1 MPRTA
6 LVTGIT
12 GQDGAYLSRF
22 LLDQGYRV
30 FGAFR
35 RGSSL
40 NLWRLQE
47 LGIAETDIEFVPFEL
62 LEYANIRR
70 TIDKCA
76 PDEIYNLG
84 SQSFV
89 AVSFEEP
96 LFTSDVNALGV
107 TRILEAIR
115 EVNPA
120 IKFYQASTSEM
131 FGKVRETPQ
140 NELTPFYPR
149 SPYAIAKL
157 YAHWTTVNYRESYG
171 LFACSGILFNHESPL
186 RGMDFVTRKITAGLA
201 RIHVGQQ
208 DVVELGAL
216 EPKRDWGF
224 AGDYVKGIWLML
236 QQPEPDDFVLATG
249 RTTSVR
255 EFCDLAASALDFE
268 LAWEGEGVN
277 TVGRERRSGKT
288 VIRVNSKHYRPAEV
302 DQLVGNAGKAHKKF
316 GWSPTTALPE
326 LVSMM
331 VEADLRRARNG
342 QFLA

>member
-1 MPRTA
+1 MSRTA

-47 LGIAETDIEFVPFEL
+47 LGIAEADIEFVPFEL

-131 FGKVRETPQ
+131 FGKVREMPQ

-201 RIHVGQQ
+201 RIHAGQQ

-224 AGDYVKGIWLML
+224 AGDYINGIWLML
-236 QQPEPDDFVLATG
+236 QQPEPGDFVLATG
-249 RTTSVR
+249 RMASVR

-268 LAWEGEGVN
+268 LAWDCLLY
-277 TVGRERRSGKT
+277 TSD
-288 VIRVNSKHYRPAEV
+288 A
-302 DQLVGNAGKAHKKF
+302 
-316 GWSPTTALPE
+316 
-326 LVSMM
+326 
-331 VEADLRRARNG
+331 ADE
-342 QFLA
+342 

>member
-1 MPRTA
+1 MSRTA

-47 LGIAETDIEFVPFEL
+47 LGIAEADIEFVPFEL

-131 FGKVRETPQ
+131 FGKVREMPQ

-149 SPYAIAKL
+149 SPYATAKL

-201 RIHVGQQ
+201 RIHAGQQ

-216 EPKRDWGF
+216 EPKRDWGLP
-224 AGDYVKGIWLML
+224 VI
-236 QQPEPDDFVLATG
+236 
-249 RTTSVR
+249 TS
-255 EFCDLAASALDFE
+255 
-268 LAWEGEGVN
+268 
-277 TVGRERRSGKT
+277 
-288 VIRVNSKHYRPAEV
+288 
-302 DQLVGNAGKAHKKF
+302 KAF
-316 GWSPTTALPE
+316 GSCCSNLSRKI
-326 LVSMM
+326 L
-331 VEADLRRARNG
+331 
-342 QFLA
+342 